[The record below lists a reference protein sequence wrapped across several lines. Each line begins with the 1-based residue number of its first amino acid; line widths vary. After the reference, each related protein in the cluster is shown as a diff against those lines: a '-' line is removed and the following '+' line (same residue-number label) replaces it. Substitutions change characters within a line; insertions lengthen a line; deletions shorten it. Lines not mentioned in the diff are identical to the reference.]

1 MGIVYFEEMLFTVAF
16 VVYIVSGIGFFI
28 FLAAGRKGIGD
39 FAVWT
44 AMSGFVIHNAAI
56 ILRVVESGRLP
67 FSNQFEFANSFT
79 WGIVLCYLVLH
90 FAYKF
95 TAVGAFVMPLA
106 FLMMGY
112 ASMLPKNIRPLM
124 PALQSGW
131 LNFHVGTAIIA
142 YGSFAV
148 ACGLSLMYLIDRRKS
163 ELGVEGGSPRKILPD
178 SGICDYLSYRV
189 IAFGF
194 LMLTLVIITG
204 AIWAK
209 HAWSRYWGWDPKET
223 WSLITWIIYAAYL
236 HLRFHRGW
244 KGKPAAWFAVI
255 GFVCVLF
262 TFVGVNVLL
271 PGIHSY
277 R

>member
-1 MGIVYFEEMLFTVAF
+1 MSLVQFEEATFLLAFILYTASAIAFFVHVALKKEQ
-16 VVYIVSGIGFFI
+16 VGKI
-28 FLAAGRKGIGD
+28 
-39 FAVWT
+39 AVWVAT
-44 AMSGFVIHNAAI
+44 AGFIIHNVAMVLRI
-56 ILRVVESGRLP
+56 IEAQRLP

-79 WGIVLCYLVLH
+79 WGIVLCFLVLH
-90 FAYKF
+90 YKYKF
-95 TAVGAFVMPLA
+95 TSVGAFVMPLA

-112 ASMLPKNIRPLM
+112 ASMLPKDIKPLM

-131 LNFHVGTAIIA
+131 LNFHVGTAIVS

-148 ACGLSLMYLIDRRKS
+148 ACGLSIMYLIGLKS
-163 ELGVEGGSPRKILPD
+163 DGKEGKSSLNRD
-178 SGICDYLSYRV
+178 AADYLSYRV

-194 LMLTLVIITG
+194 LMLSLVIITG

-209 HAWSRYWGWDPKET
+209 HAWARYWGWDPKET

-236 HLRFHRGW
+236 HLRFNRGW
-244 KGKPAAWFAVI
+244 HGKAAAWFSII
-255 GFVCVLF
+255 GFICVIF
-262 TFVGVNVLL
+262 TFVGVNILL